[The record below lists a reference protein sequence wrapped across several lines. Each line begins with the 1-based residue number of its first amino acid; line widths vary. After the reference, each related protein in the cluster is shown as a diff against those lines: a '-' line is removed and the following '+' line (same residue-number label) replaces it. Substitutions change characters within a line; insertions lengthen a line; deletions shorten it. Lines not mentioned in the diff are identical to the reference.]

1 MTWLSFFLYALG
13 TVGAASAVGRD
24 AYGRDVP
31 SGFREWVVIVAW
43 PIAVAAA
50 IVLAIA
56 SAAYRSVR
64 P

>member
-1 MTWLSFFLYALG
+1 MMWLSMSLYALG
-13 TVGAASAVGRD
+13 VIGAASAVSRD
-24 AYGRDVP
+24 AYGRNLP
-31 SGFREWVVIVAW
+31 SGLREWVVIVAW

-56 SAAYRSVR
+56 TAARRSVR